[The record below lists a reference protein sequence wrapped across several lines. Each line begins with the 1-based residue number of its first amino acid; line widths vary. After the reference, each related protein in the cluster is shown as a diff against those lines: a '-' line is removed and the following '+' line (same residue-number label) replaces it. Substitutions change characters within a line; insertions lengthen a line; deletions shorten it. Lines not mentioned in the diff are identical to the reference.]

1 MLKLKYLL
9 VVFHVCDMIYMLYM
23 VTCC

>member
-9 VVFHVCDMIYMLYM
+9 VVSHVCDMIYMLYM